1 MFVYIYLFFQALVET
16 CCKFVGDEKLSWQDL
31 GKKAA
36 SQVNTNR
43 YDLPARVVKK
53 AFFARKNIILKLH
66 PKNCPVDIFIVCA
79 DGRLIKKM
87 QKSLGGSLNFLIDW

>member
-1 MFVYIYLFFQALVET
+1 MT
-16 CCKFVGDEKLSWQDL
+16 
-31 GKKAA
+31 
-36 SQVNTNR
+36 
-43 YDLPARVVKK
+43 
-53 AFFARKNIILKLH
+53 NIILKVH